1 MRGLVMKK
9 KINIEGMTCGH
20 CVGRVNK
27 ALSAIDGVSEVDVN
41 LDEKM
46 ATVTM
51 EREVSN
57 EQFKTEIEDT
67 GYKVVEIE
75 SF

>member
-1 MRGLVMKK
+1 MKK

-27 ALSAIDGVSEVDVN
+27 ALSSIEGVIEVDVN
-41 LDEKM
+41 LDEKK
-46 ATVTM
+46 ATVSM
-51 EREVSN
+51 EREVSD
-57 EQFKTEIEDT
+57 EQFKAEIESS

-75 SF
+75 SA